1 MARTADQAKRDH
13 LLRQVRAYVVENG
26 LANLSL
32 RPLAKAL
39 GTSDRMLL
47 YYFGSKEQLVAQA
60 LDRDEGRPLLVL
72 RRALDVAGAP
82 TDPAGMRAM
91 LEEVWRQFTTPPE
104 RRDILPVT
112 FEVMTASVLNPDRY
126 GPVMRSLLTEWR
138 HVLVCA
144 FTGLGM
150 PDDRADAEAALLVDS
165 LLGLLH
171 APLADGDWDR
181 ATTTFETLLDRL
193 EPAWHPLD

>member
-1 MARTADQAKRDH
+1 MIS
-13 LLRQVRAYVVENG
+13 NG
-26 LANLSL
+26 LADLSL

-60 LDRDEGRPLLVL
+60 LGQDEERPLLMF

-82 TDPAGMRAM
+82 QNPADMRRV
-91 LEEVWRQFTTPPE
+91 LEEIWRQFTAPD

-112 FEVMTASVLNPDRY
+112 FEAMTASVLNPDRY

-138 HVLVCA
+138 QALACA

-150 PDDRADAEAALLVDS
+150 PNGKADAEATLLVDT

-171 APLADGDWDR
+171 AALADGDWPR
-181 ATTTFETLLDRL
+181 ATAVFQTLLDRL
-193 EPAWHPLD
+193 EPAWHTAE